1 MGKNSD
7 IVSEILSHFPHRA
20 DANLRLIEP
29 DAVMDWSAS
38 RAPYAGV
45 YSGLGE
51 IRRLVEA
58 HVEAWEEWRTEV
70 IEAIEPDAETVV
82 IVSHIRA
89 RGRGSGIIVD
99 AHGASIWKLRDGLVT
114 RGTLYQDKAEALEA
128 LEGEKQAG

>member
-1 MGKNSD
+1 
-7 IVSEILSHFPHRA
+7 
-20 DANLRLIEP
+20 
-29 DAVMDWSAS
+29 MDWSAS

-45 YSGLGE
+45 YRGLGE

-70 IEAIEPDAETVV
+70 VEAIEPDRETVV

-99 AHGASIWKLRDGLVT
+99 AHGASIWKVRNGLVT
-114 RGTLYQDKAEALEA
+114 RGTLYQDKAAALEA
-128 LEGEKQAG
+128 LEAEHQAG